1 MTNILLIIIAIMVLV
16 TMVCTIITTALV
28 TKESKD
34 KELVC
39 KILKV
44 FGIVL
49 AVAIVIGIAIG
60 ISNIKKDDTNSDNN
74 VETTELEEAG
84 FNEVTLSEY
93 LDLVK
98 SSEKSIILVARPTCG
113 YCQQFTPILKQAM
126 EDMNLTINYIDT
138 DKFSEDDWTPFTESL
153 DYLKSE
159 QWGTPLTLIV
169 QNGEAI
175 AENNGYVE
183 LDTIKEFFTNN
194 GFGE

>member
-28 TKESKD
+28 TKKSKD
-34 KELVC
+34 NELVC

-44 FGIVL
+44 FGIILV
-49 AVAIVIGIAIG
+49 VAIVIGVAIG
-60 ISNIKKDDTNSDNN
+60 VSNIKKDDTNSDNN
-74 VETTELEEAG
+74 VETTELEKAG

-113 YCQQFTPILKQAM
+113 YCQKFTPILKQAM

-138 DKFSEDDWTPFTESL
+138 DKFSEDDWAPFTESL